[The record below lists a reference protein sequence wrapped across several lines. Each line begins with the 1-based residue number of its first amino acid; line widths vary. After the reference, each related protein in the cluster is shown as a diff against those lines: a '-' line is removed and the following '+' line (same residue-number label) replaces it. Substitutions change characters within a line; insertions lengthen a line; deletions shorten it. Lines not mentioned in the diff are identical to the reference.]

1 MRKRVRALEYIV
13 QINWNN
19 ITNYYKNENDVVLD
33 KVALE
38 HILVPGV
45 WLFDSFECAKPAG
58 FGSCHRSD
66 QEWSFPFAMHFP
78 LLLTLRDASKNE
90 ITLLDFPRSHLF
102 AVGGILRRSIA
113 WCPNADRT
121 L

>member
-38 HILVPGV
+38 HILIPGV
-45 WLFDSFECAKPAG
+45 WLFDSF
-58 FGSCHRSD
+58 
-66 QEWSFPFAMHFP
+66 
-78 LLLTLRDASKNE
+78 
-90 ITLLDFPRSHLF
+90 
-102 AVGGILRRSIA
+102 
-113 WCPNADRT
+113 
-121 L
+121 